1 LRTGFFGARIPHAGQ
16 EAAHDTQARLGLAFL
31 FSFVSL
37 FTFNP
42 LAPTASAQ
50 VDTIVIPA
58 GTPEDND
65 LNTIGNEH
73 DAQKKVSMYQD
84 FLQKYASNQP
94 AVAYANWQLSQYY
107 QSTGDLQ
114 KALEC
119 GDKAVAGS
127 PHNLDILTSQVT
139 IAQQLKDN
147 AHIFSYSIQGGEAFN
162 SIAKQ
167 PKPAD
172 MTDEQFASTVASQK
186 EANKNAYEFFEGA
199 AFNGIAGENDA
210 KTRMDYIEKF
220 TVTFPKSKMDE
231 QVTSYAM
238 LSLSQLQD
246 NHRLISYAEKA
257 LAANPNNLP
266 ALLLLANNYVDS
278 SEPGALAKAVTYA
291 QKAIVAAKADDPAA
305 DKSQKISAGVAHSVM
320 GRAYAKQ
327 SKTLPSLSE
336 LKSATALLK
345 GNDEQQYAVAA
356 YYLGWDY
363 AKVNKLTEAR
373 AILNEAAA
381 IPGPVQQPVKD
392 LLTKVNTARA
402 AGK

>member
-1 LRTGFFGARIPHAGQ
+1 MTHKRGWA
-16 EAAHDTQARLGLAFL
+16 LAFL
-31 FSFVSL
+31 FSFATL
-37 FTFNP
+37 FTINS
-42 LAPTASAQ
+42 LDPTLSAQ

-65 LNTIGNEH
+65 LNTISNEP

-84 FLQKYASNQP
+84 FLQKYASNKA
-94 AVAYANWQLSQYY
+94 AVAYANWQLSQHY

-114 KALEC
+114 KALQC
-119 GDKAVAGS
+119 GDEAVAGS

-147 AHIFSYSIQGGEAFN
+147 ARIFNYSIQGGEAFN
-162 SIAKQ
+162 SIEKQ

-172 MTDEQFASTVASQK
+172 MSDEQFASTVASQK
-186 EANKNAYEFFEGA
+186 DANKNAYDFFASA

-210 KTRMDYIEKF
+210 KTRMDYIDKF
-220 TVTFPKSKMDE
+220 TITFPKSKMDE

-257 LAANPNNLP
+257 LAANPNNLS

-278 SEPGALAKAVTYA
+278 AEPGALAKAITYA
-291 QKAIVAAKADDPAA
+291 QKAIVAAKAEDPAA
-305 DKSQKISAGVAHSVM
+305 DKSQKTSAGVAHSVM

-327 SKTLPSLSE
+327 SKTLPSISE

-363 AKVNKLTEAR
+363 AKLNKLTEAR
-373 AILNEAAA
+373 AVLNEAAG
-381 IPGPVQQPVKD
+381 IPGPVQQPAKD

>member
-1 LRTGFFGARIPHAGQ
+1 MTHKRGWA
-16 EAAHDTQARLGLAFL
+16 LAFL
-31 FSFVSL
+31 FSFVTL
-37 FTFNP
+37 FTVNF
-42 LAPTASAQ
+42 LTPTLSAQ

-65 LNTIGNEH
+65 LNTISNEH

-84 FLQKYASNQP
+84 FLQKYASNKA

-114 KALEC
+114 KALQC
-119 GDKAVAGS
+119 GDEAVAGS

-147 AHIFSYSIQGGEAFN
+147 ARIFNYSIQGGEAFN
-162 SIAKQ
+162 SIEKQ

-172 MTDEQFASTVASQK
+172 MSDEQFASTVASQK
-186 EANKNAYEFFEGA
+186 DANKNAYDFFEGA

-210 KTRMDYIEKF
+210 KTRMDYIDKF

-278 SEPGALAKAVTYA
+278 AEPGALAKAITYA
-291 QKAIVAAKADDPAA
+291 QKAIVAAKVEDPAA
-305 DKSQKISAGVAHSVM
+305 EKSQKISAGVAHSVM

-327 SKTLPSLSE
+327 SKTLPSISE
-336 LKSATALLK
+336 LKSATGLLK

-363 AKVNKLTEAR
+363 AKLNKLTEAR
-373 AILNEAAA
+373 AVLNEAAG
-381 IPGPVQQPVKD
+381 IPGPVQQPAKD

>member
-1 LRTGFFGARIPHAGQ
+1 MTHKR
-16 EAAHDTQARLGLAFL
+16 GLALALL
-31 FSFVSL
+31 FSFAAL
-37 FTFNP
+37 FTVNYLTP
-42 LAPTASAQ
+42 ALSAQ

-65 LNTIGNEH
+65 LNTISNEH

-84 FLQKYASNQP
+84 FLQKYASNKA

-114 KALEC
+114 KALQC
-119 GDKAVAGS
+119 GDEAVAGS

-147 AHIFSYSIQGGEAFN
+147 ARIFNYSIQGGEAFN
-162 SIAKQ
+162 SIEKQ

-172 MTDEQFASTVASQK
+172 MSDEQFASTVASQK
-186 EANKNAYEFFEGA
+186 DANKNAYDFFESA

-210 KTRMDYIEKF
+210 KTRMDYIDKF
-220 TVTFPKSKMDE
+220 TVTFPKSRMDE

-257 LAANPNNLP
+257 LAANPNNLS

-278 SEPGALAKAVTYA
+278 AEPGALAKAITYA
-291 QKAIVAAKADDPAA
+291 QKAIVAAKAEDPAA
-305 DKSQKISAGVAHSVM
+305 DKSQKTSAGVAHSVM

-327 SKTLPSLSE
+327 SKTLPSISE
-336 LKSATALLK
+336 LKSATGLLK

-363 AKVNKLTEAR
+363 AKLNKLTEAR
-373 AILNEAAA
+373 AVLNEAAG
-381 IPGPVQQPVKD
+381 IPGPVQQPAKD

>member
-1 LRTGFFGARIPHAGQ
+1 MTHKPGWA
-16 EAAHDTQARLGLAFL
+16 LAFL

-186 EANKNAYEFFEGA
+186 EANKNAYEFVEGA

>member
-1 LRTGFFGARIPHAGQ
+1 MTHKPGWA
-16 EAAHDTQARLGLAFL
+16 LAFL
-31 FSFVSL
+31 FSFASL
-37 FTFNP
+37 FTSNF
-42 LAPTASAQ
+42 LTQTLSAQ
-50 VDTIVIPA
+50 VNTIVIPA

-65 LNTIGNEH
+65 LNAIANEP
-73 DAQKKVSMYQD
+73 DAQKKVSLYQD
-84 FLQKYASNQP
+84 FLQKYASNQA

-114 KALEC
+114 KAIDC

-147 AHIFSYSIQGGEAFN
+147 ARIFSYSIQGGEAFN
-162 SIAKQ
+162 SIDKQ

-186 EANKNAYEFFEGA
+186 DASKNAYDFFESA
-199 AFNGIAGENDA
+199 AFSGIAGENNA
-210 KTRMDYIEKF
+210 KTRMDYIDKF

-231 QVTSYAM
+231 QVASYAM

-327 SKTLPSLSE
+327 SKTLPSISE

-363 AKVNKLTEAR
+363 AKVSKLTEAR
-373 AILNEAAA
+373 AILNDVAG
-381 IPGPVQQPVKD
+381 IPGPVQQPVKE

>member
-1 LRTGFFGARIPHAGQ
+1 MTHKSGWA
-16 EAAHDTQARLGLAFL
+16 LAFFFL
-31 FSFVSL
+31 FVSL

-107 QSTGDLQ
+107 QSAGDLQ

-147 AHIFSYSIQGGEAFN
+147 AHIFSYSIQGGEVFN
-162 SIAKQ
+162 SIEKQ

-172 MTDEQFASTVASQK
+172 VTDEQFASTVASQK
-186 EANKNAYEFFEGA
+186 EANKNAYDFFEGA

-246 NHRLISYAEKA
+246 KARLVAYAEKA

-278 SEPGALAKAVTYA
+278 SEPGALAKAVSYA
-291 QKAIVAAKADDPAA
+291 QKAIVVAKADDPVAE
-305 DKSQKISAGVAHSVM
+305 KSQKISAGVAHSVM

-327 SKTLPSLSE
+327 SKTLPSISE

-373 AILNEAAA
+373 AILNEAAG

>member
-1 LRTGFFGARIPHAGQ
+1 V
-16 EAAHDTQARLGLAFL
+16 AFL

-37 FTFNP
+37 FTLGFFTP
-42 LAPTASAQ
+42 MLSAQ

-65 LNTIGNEH
+65 LNVIANQQ

-84 FLQKYASNQP
+84 FLQKYSSNQP
-94 AVAYANWQLSQYY
+94 AIAYANWQLSQYY
-107 QSTGDLQ
+107 QSAGDLQ

-147 AHIFSYSIQGGEAFN
+147 ARIFNYAIQGGEAFN
-162 SIAKQ
+162 SIEKQ
-167 PKPAD
+167 RKPAD
-172 MTDEQFASTVASQK
+172 MSDEQFASTVTSQK
-186 EANKNAYEFFEGA
+186 DANRNAYEFFEGA
-199 AFNGIAGENDA
+199 AFNGIAGANDA

-246 NHRLISYAEKA
+246 KTRLVAYAEKA

-278 SEPGALAKAVTYA
+278 SEPGALPKAVTYA

-305 DKSQKISAGVAHSVM
+305 ETSQKISAGVAHSVM

-327 SKTLPSLSE
+327 SKTLPSISE
-336 LKSATALLK
+336 LKSATAMLK

-373 AILNEAAA
+373 AILNDAAG

-392 LLTKVNTARA
+392 LLIKVNTARA

>member
-1 LRTGFFGARIPHAGQ
+1 
-16 EAAHDTQARLGLAFL
+16 
-31 FSFVSL
+31 
-37 FTFNP
+37 
-42 LAPTASAQ
+42 
-50 VDTIVIPA
+50 
-58 GTPEDND
+58 
-65 LNTIGNEH
+65 
-73 DAQKKVSMYQD
+73 
-84 FLQKYASNQP
+84 
-94 AVAYANWQLSQYY
+94 
-107 QSTGDLQ
+107 
-114 KALEC
+114 
-119 GDKAVAGS
+119 
-127 PHNLDILTSQVT
+127 
-139 IAQQLKDN
+139 
-147 AHIFSYSIQGGEAFN
+147 
-162 SIAKQ
+162 
-167 PKPAD
+167 
-172 MTDEQFASTVASQK
+172 
-186 EANKNAYEFFEGA
+186 
-199 AFNGIAGENDA
+199 
-210 KTRMDYIEKF
+210 
-220 TVTFPKSKMDE
+220 
-231 QVTSYAM
+231 M

-278 SEPGALAKAVTYA
+278 SEPGALAKAVGYA

-327 SKTLPSLSE
+327 SKTLPSISE

-373 AILNEAAA
+373 AVLNEAAG

>member
-1 LRTGFFGARIPHAGQ
+1 MTHKPSWA
-16 EAAHDTQARLGLAFL
+16 LAFL

-37 FTFNP
+37 FTSNF

-50 VDTIVIPA
+50 VDAIVIPA

-65 LNTIGNEH
+65 LNTIANEH

-107 QSTGDLQ
+107 QSTGELQ
-114 KALEC
+114 KALEY

-147 AHIFSYSIQGGEAFN
+147 ARIFSYSIQGGQTFN
-162 SIAKQ
+162 SIEKQ
-167 PKPAD
+167 PKPPD
-172 MTDEQFASTVASQK
+172 TTDEQFASMVASQK
-186 EANKNAYEFFEGA
+186 DANKNAYDFFEGA

-210 KTRMDYIEKF
+210 KTRMDYIDKF

-231 QVTSYAM
+231 QITSYAM

-246 NHRLISYAEKA
+246 NHRLVSYAEKA
-257 LAANPNNLP
+257 LAGNPNNLP

-291 QKAIVAAKADDPAA
+291 QKAIVAAKVDDPAA
-305 DKSQKISAGVAHSVM
+305 DKSHKISAGVAHSVM

-327 SKTLPSLSE
+327 SKTLPSISE
-336 LKSATALLK
+336 LKSATTLLK

-363 AKVNKLTEAR
+363 AKLNKLTEAR
-373 AILNEAAA
+373 TVLSEAAG

>member
-1 LRTGFFGARIPHAGQ
+1 MTHKRGWA
-16 EAAHDTQARLGLAFL
+16 LAFL
-31 FSFVSL
+31 FSFVTL
-37 FTFNP
+37 FTVNF
-42 LAPTASAQ
+42 LTPTLSAQ

-65 LNTIGNEH
+65 LNTISNEH

-84 FLQKYASNQP
+84 FLQKYASNKA

-114 KALEC
+114 KALQC
-119 GDKAVAGS
+119 GDEAVAGS

-147 AHIFSYSIQGGEAFN
+147 ARIFNYSIQGGEAFN
-162 SIAKQ
+162 SIEKQ

-172 MTDEQFASTVASQK
+172 MSDEQFASTVASQK
-186 EANKNAYEFFEGA
+186 EANKNAYDFFESA

-210 KTRMDYIEKF
+210 KTRMDYIDKF
-220 TVTFPKSKMDE
+220 TITFPKSKMDE

-257 LAANPNNLP
+257 LAANPNNLS

-278 SEPGALAKAVTYA
+278 TEPGALAKAITYA
-291 QKAIVAAKADDPAA
+291 QKAIVAAKAEDPAA
-305 DKSQKISAGVAHSVM
+305 DKSQKTSAGVAHSVM

-327 SKTLPSLSE
+327 SKTLPSISE

-363 AKVNKLTEAR
+363 AKLNKLTEAR
-373 AILNEAAA
+373 AVLNEAAG
-381 IPGPVQQPVKD
+381 IPGPVQQPAKD

>member
-1 LRTGFFGARIPHAGQ
+1 MTRKPSWA
-16 EAAHDTQARLGLAFL
+16 LAFL
-31 FSFVSL
+31 FSFASL
-37 FTFNP
+37 FTFSF
-42 LAPTASAQ
+42 LTQTLSAQ
-50 VDTIVIPA
+50 IDTIAIPA

-65 LNTIGNEH
+65 LNTIANEH

-84 FLQKYASNQP
+84 FLQKYASNQA

-114 KALEC
+114 KALDC

-127 PHNLDILTSQVT
+127 PRNLDILTSQVT

-147 AHIFSYSIQGGEAFN
+147 ARIFSYSIQGGEAFN

-167 PKPAD
+167 PKPAGT
-172 MTDEQFASTVASQK
+172 TDEQFASTITSQQD
-186 EANKNAYEFFEGA
+186 ANRNAHDFFEGA
-199 AFNGIAGENDA
+199 AFNAIAGENDA
-210 KTRMDYIEKF
+210 KTRMDYIDKF

-231 QVTSYAM
+231 QVVSYAM

-246 NHRLISYAEKA
+246 NHRLVSYAEKA

-278 SEPGALAKAVTYA
+278 SEPGALAKSVTYA

-327 SKTLPSLSE
+327 SKTLPSIGE

-363 AKVNKLTEAR
+363 AKLNKLTEAR
-373 AILNEAAA
+373 AVLNEAAG

-392 LLTKVNTARA
+392 LLAKVNTARA